1 MGGGAERSRREPR
14 GRALLLCSTGG
25 VRSCFSE
32 PRFPYL
38 RNGDVSTP
46 VLVGD
51 ARMSRERGAR
61 KGCRRSPADA
71 RPPLWALPLSTA
83 CPSTSRSQSGQVLR
97 PEVSPW
103 LVSAQ
108 EFGHR
113 FPFPAVLVV
122 RVALTEHR
130 RLGG

>member
-1 MGGGAERSRREPR
+1 MLGGGGERSRRERR
-14 GRALLLCSTGG
+14 GWAFPHCGTWG
-25 VRSCFSE
+25 VLSCFPE

-38 RNGDVSTP
+38 WNGDPSTP
-46 VLVGD
+46 MLMGD
-51 ARMSRERGAR
+51 AKMSRAGAR
-61 KGCRRSPADA
+61 KGCRRSPANA
-71 RPPLWALPLSTA
+71 RLPLWALPLLTA
-83 CPSTSRSQSGQVLR
+83 CPSKSWSQFGDVLM
-97 PEVSPW
+97 PKMSPL

-122 RVALTEHR
+122 RVALTEHC